1 MIKIIISLVI
11 GCCIGI
17 FIVSL
22 LTVSKIADNNST
34 YTPTLIRCHNCEY
47 KRKRRLDG
55 STKLYCSKLMAI
67 VSPTDYC
74 SWAEHQIQT
83 KHNTE
88 N

>member
-11 GCCIGI
+11 GCYIGI
-17 FIVSL
+17 FIVGL
-22 LTVSKIADNNST
+22 LTVNKIADNNST
-34 YTPTLIRCHNCEY
+34 HIPALIHCHNCKH

-74 SWAEHQIQT
+74 GWAEHQTQT

>member
-1 MIKIIISLVI
+1 MIEMIISLVI

-22 LTVSKIADNNST
+22 LTVSKIADNNSI
-34 YTPTLIRCHNCEY
+34 YIPTLIRCHNCKY

-55 STKLYCSKLMAI
+55 SVKLYCSKLMAI

-74 SWAEHQIQT
+74 SWAEH
-83 KHNTE
+83 
-88 N
+88 